1 MKRLQESGIDSE
13 IYGFPTDTG
22 TDYLISNTQG
32 SVAVQRKVA
41 VSELISE
48 LDQILYETIPLLK
61 NFSDQPVLLIEE
73 NHDITQDGY
82 LINHTT
88 GRDTQM
94 LATAYYSYLET
105 IRKTGVDVITTRDLN
120 QSIWW
125 MISLHNYL
133 GKNHYPHHKKYHTM
147 HEIAVGVLT
156 AIPTIGEVRANKAL
170 KESSIRGMVGMKTV
184 TGLTDKQNEK
194 LQQVLQWREK
204 T

>member
-1 MKRLQESGIDSE
+1 
-13 IYGFPTDTG
+13 
-22 TDYLISNTQG
+22 
-32 SVAVQRKVA
+32 
-41 VSELISE
+41 
-48 LDQILYETIPLLK
+48 
-61 NFSDQPVLLIEE
+61 
-73 NHDITQDGY
+73 
-82 LINHTT
+82 
-88 GRDTQM
+88 M

-147 HEIAVGVLT
+147 HEIAVGMLT
-156 AIPTIGEVRANKAL
+156 AIPTIGEARANKAL

-204 T
+204 S

>member
-1 MKRLQESGIDSE
+1 M
-13 IYGFPTDTG
+13 
-22 TDYLISNTQG
+22 
-32 SVAVQRKVA
+32 QRKVV

-147 HEIAVGVLT
+147 HEIAVGMLT

-170 KESSIRGMVGMKTV
+170 KESSIRGMMGMKTV
-184 TGLTDKQNEK
+184 NGLTDKQNEK

-204 T
+204 S